1 MMVSQTVEE
10 NKLALDCRFKPK
22 IATAHK
28 KIAKMEEQLKEELRQ
43 RDNQKEMRSLQ
54 DQIDQYQHTLSK
66 MQERVKEYTDLD

>member
-1 MMVSQTVEE
+1 
-10 NKLALDCRFKPK
+10 
-22 IATAHK
+22 
-28 KIAKMEEQLKEELRQ
+28 MEEQLKEELRQ